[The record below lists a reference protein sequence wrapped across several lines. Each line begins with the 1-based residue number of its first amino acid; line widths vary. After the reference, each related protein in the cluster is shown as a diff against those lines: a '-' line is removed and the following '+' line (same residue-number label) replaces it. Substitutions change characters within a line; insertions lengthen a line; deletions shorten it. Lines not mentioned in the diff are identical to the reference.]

1 VDNLTSI
8 LGTFSLLETTAAIL
22 AIGYLILAIRQNI
35 LCWLVQLISSF
46 LYIVIFFQARL
57 YMESALYFF
66 YAAIA
71 VYGWFQWTSGGPHR
85 ERLQIS
91 IWTPTRHGIVLT
103 LILVF
108 TVLFGMILRRTD
120 AVFPFLDSF
129 TTIAA
134 VVATYMVANKILEN
148 WVYWFVIDS
157 ISVYLY
163 QARELHVTSLLF
175 VLYLVLIFIGFR
187 RWWFDWRGQDAPIGR

>member
-1 VDNLTSI
+1 MDNLISI
-8 LGTFSLLETTAAIL
+8 LGTLSLLEITAAIL
-22 AIGYLILAIRQNI
+22 AIGYLVLAIRQNV

-46 LYIVIFFQARL
+46 LYIAIFFQASL

-91 IWTPTRHGIVLT
+91 IWTPTRHGMVLT

-120 AVFPFLDSF
+120 AAFPFLDSF

-134 VVATYMVANKILEN
+134 VVATFMVANKILEN

-157 ISVYLY
+157 INVYLY

-175 VLYLVLIFIGFR
+175 VLYLALIFIGFR